1 MCCLLIFAYRSAAF
15 SLALGLLFSGVA
27 LGPTIGSLL
36 IHFTGKILSVFY
48 LSAALHVLYAISVF
62 FLVPESLSANQMKE
76 SRARYAESGRG
87 ATNPN
92 DQGAYVYVLLKLRS
106 FFAFLTPL
114 AVFLPVSDPHTLRP
128 GKKSRR
134 DWSMTIMVIGYA
146 SMVSITVCFSSNTHY
161 IEKYL
166 KRGPSFTSR
175 VPTPTSFNMQHRPLN
190 GVQRQFAVP
199 FFTASE

>member
-1 MCCLLIFAYRSAAF
+1 MHCLLIFAYRSAAF

-27 LGPTIGSLL
+27 FGPTIGSLL

-62 FLVPESLSANQMKE
+62 FLVPESLSADQMRE
-76 SRARYAESGRG
+76 SRARYTESGIS
-87 ATNPN
+87 ATNLN
-92 DQGAYVYVLLKLRS
+92 DQGIYVYVLLKFRA

-114 AVFLPVSDPHTLRP
+114 AVFLPVYDSHTLRP

-134 DWSMTIMVIGYA
+134 DWSMTIMAIGYA
-146 SMVSITVCFSSNTHY
+146 FMVSVTVCFSLNTRY

-175 VPTPTSFNMQHRPLN
+175 VPTPTSFNMQHRHLN
-190 GVQRQFAVP
+190 GVQRQFAVL
-199 FFTASE
+199 FFTMSK